1 MEVGNRGG
9 KLEVGKV
16 EVGKVEE
23 DVGMGDV
30 IRQNVYIT
38 PYIS

>member
-1 MEVGNRGG
+1 MGNKKWEIRSG
-9 KLEVGKV
+9 KL

-30 IRQNVYIT
+30 IIEGRMCT
-38 PYIS
+38 